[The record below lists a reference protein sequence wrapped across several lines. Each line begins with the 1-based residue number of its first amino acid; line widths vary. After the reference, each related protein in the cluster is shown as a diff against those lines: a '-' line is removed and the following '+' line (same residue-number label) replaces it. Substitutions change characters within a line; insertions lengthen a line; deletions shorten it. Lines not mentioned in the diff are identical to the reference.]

1 MLISTVRS
9 SHAVL
14 HTDARLNLGFVRCK
28 KRMNV
33 ATSRARCFMIVFG
46 NPNLLS
52 VDECWSQLIIYCC
65 NNNAYF
71 GCELPKRL
79 QLAEDQEDDSND
91 SAGSQS
97 DIDDNVP

>member
-9 SHAVL
+9 SKSVL
-14 HTDARLNLGFVRCK
+14 QSDARLNLGFVNCR

-33 ATSRARCFMIVFG
+33 ATSRARCLMVVFG

-52 VDECWSQLIIYCC
+52 LDECWSQLIIYCC

-71 GCELPKRL
+71 GCDLPKRL
-79 QLAEDQEDDSND
+79 RPDDGQEDDGN
-91 SAGSQS
+91 QS
-97 DIDDNVP
+97 DTYDYVP